1 MKHSTLNKS
10 LLLTKVELNLVFSTD
25 ACRGEFLL
33 ELIWRSEWRG
43 SPSTHWSSQMKTQGG
58 WREREIRVFLQF
70 CIRNNS
76 FFESRNHKLCKGLA
90 RKPHLLIDSIEDW
103 KREGR

>member
-1 MKHSTLNKS
+1 MAGIPLDS
-10 LLLTKVELNLVFSTD
+10 
-25 ACRGEFLL
+25 L
-33 ELIWRSEWRG
+33 ELTDEDTGRME
-43 SPSTHWSSQMKTQGG
+43 
-58 WREREIRVFLQF
+58 REREIRVFLQF
-70 CIRNNS
+70 CIRNKT